1 MRFDLECLIKR
12 FKRITNKLPINEDGK
27 HMVAMEDIIEYIQY
41 IIDDDDYFCEEEDW
55 EDEED
60 DKND

>member
-12 FKRITNKLPINEDGK
+12 FKRIMNKLPINIDGK

-41 IIDDDDYFCEEEDW
+41 IIDDDDYFCEEDDW
-55 EDEED
+55 DDEED
-60 DKND
+60 NEDD